1 MMNSAWSRWLFGAWA
16 VVAAVWLAVA
26 TLLLVQT
33 MPEPAFEASRGTVIA
48 NTADG
53 SAPSAVMRGQAGVRA
68 APAVRELIKRFLLYA
83 VLPPAF
89 LFALVLLGLR
99 IAGLPLPSLRRAAA
113 LGVRR
118 GGRR

>member
-1 MMNSAWSRWLFGAWA
+1 MNSAWSRWLFGAWA
-16 VVAAVWLAVA
+16 VVAVVWVVVA

-48 NTADG
+48 NTTDG
-53 SAPSAVMRGQAGVRA
+53 SAPGAVMRGQASARA
-68 APAVRELIKRFLLYA
+68 APAVREQIKRFLLYA

-99 IAGLPLPSLRRAAA
+99 IAGLPLPSLRRAPP
-113 LGVRR
+113 LGARH